1 MVPPWH
7 LAARKEGQTR
17 RRCGD
22 ALRRHAVH
30 MPAHSHTESD
40 AARTATGGSGSTD
53 NEHASLLN
61 TPLPPCDNRARARA
75 RARVRNGTHGR
86 SASPSAPPPLSL
98 LPPSQSVSTLSSHHA
113 STHSK
118 PLSKHGQAT
127 PFSSHRERNI
137 PRRQR
142 LCSEIWCGGGGRHP
156 TRAWP
161 ITHPSQHTGIA
172 RAPARLVTA
181 WPPSASGREQARRAS
196 CSTVAPSSSCHP
208 SRREQCRRA
217 PSLRR
222 GPPSWSSAPNPAW
235 PWPWW
240 GRR

>member
-1 MVPPWH
+1 MVHAWCH
-7 LAARKEGQTR
+7 HGTWQHARRVRHADGAGTHCAATLCTCQPTATRSRTR
-17 RRCGD
+17 RGPPRADPGPQTTSTQVSSIRPC
-22 ALRRHAVH
+22 RR
-30 MPAHSHTESD
+30 
-40 AARTATGGSGSTD
+40 ATT
-53 NEHASLLN
+53 
-61 TPLPPCDNRARARA
+61 ARARE
-75 RARVRNGTHGR
+75 RNGTHGR